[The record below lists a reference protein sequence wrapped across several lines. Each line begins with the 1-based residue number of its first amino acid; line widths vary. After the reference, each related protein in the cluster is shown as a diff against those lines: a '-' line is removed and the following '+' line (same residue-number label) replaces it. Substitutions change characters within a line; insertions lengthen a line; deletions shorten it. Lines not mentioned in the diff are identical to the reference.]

1 MVVLNH
7 STTEMAPLLALR
19 LHPGMSPIVPSG
31 YAGIKHSLGDFTN
44 MLRIGAR
51 PLEKAAIAFKV
62 LRTGSWQAR
71 GASVFGRTMMP
82 IRLQMPMDERRHQT
96 QYLDG
101 DVF

>member
-1 MVVLNH
+1 MNH
-7 STTEMAPLLALR
+7 SMTDRPPFLALQS
-19 LHPGMSPIVPSG
+19 HPGVSSIVPSG
-31 YAGIKHSLGDFTN
+31 YAGIKHSLCDFTN

-101 DVF
+101 DVC